1 MQGKI
6 HKSIDK
12 FYLENF
18 SKQISRER
26 KLKSKYQKN
35 WDEDNIASP
44 DFAEFV
50 DLLKVSSSDFT
61 NKVKSLS
68 ADNIYKLTTSFKTQ
82 GYPVGDANIEQLT
95 MKALVDASEG
105 KFDVNDFLARADVL
119 NVPREKIDKTGIAES
134 KTAKSKKRK
143 KIYKEDDLFDT
154 ASDDETPLDIEEPI
168 ADPIEGDEELET
180 KDAFEEADEILAE
193 VDIAGISNGVRLAL
207 IEAIVDSA
215 QNAVDSEEAND
226 EAFND
231 FMLSLQEIIDGF
243 RYDDEEAEELDPE
256 DFADDLDEPTDEP
269 AEEPEGDLG
278 IEPEGD
284 DEDL

>member
-18 SKQISRER
+18 SKQIGRER
-26 KLKSKYQKN
+26 NLKSKYQRS

-68 ADNIYKLTTSFKTQ
+68 ADNIYKMTTNFKTQ
-82 GYPVGDANIEQLT
+82 GYSVGDANIEQLV
-95 MKALVDASEG
+95 MKALVDSSEG

-119 NVPREKIDKTGIAES
+119 NVPREKLDKTGIAES
-134 KTAKSKKRK
+134 KKPKKSKKRK
-143 KIYKEDDLFDT
+143 KIYKEEDNLFDT
-154 ASDDETPLDIEEPI
+154 ASDDTPLDIEEPI
-168 ADPIEGDEELET
+168 ADPIEGDEEELET
-180 KDAFEEADEILAE
+180 KDAFEEADEILSE
-193 VDIAGISNGVRLAL
+193 IDVAGISNGVRLAL
-207 IEAIVDSA
+207 IEAIIDSA

-231 FMLSLQEIIDGF
+231 FMLSLQEILDGF
-243 RYDDEEAEELDPE
+243 RYDDEESEKLDPG
-256 DFADDLDEPTDEP
+256 DFADELDEP
-269 AEEPEGDLG
+269 AEEPEGELD

-284 DEDL
+284 DEVL

>member
-68 ADNIYKLTTSFKTQ
+68 ADNIYKLTTNFKTQ

-168 ADPIEGDEELET
+168 ADPIKGDEELET

-256 DFADDLDEPTDEP
+256 DFADDLDEP
-269 AEEPEGDLG
+269 AEEPEGDLD